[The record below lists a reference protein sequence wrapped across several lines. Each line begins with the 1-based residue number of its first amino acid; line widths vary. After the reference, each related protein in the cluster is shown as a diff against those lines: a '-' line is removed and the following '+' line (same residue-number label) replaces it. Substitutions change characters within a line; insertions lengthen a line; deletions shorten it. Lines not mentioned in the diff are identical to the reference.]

1 MDESIKFIREN
12 IPNNSFLVVGVSGGP
27 DSMCLLNLLLELKE
41 EKRLNIVVAHI
52 NHNLRDE
59 SDEEYE
65 FVKKFSEDHNLL
77 FEGIKLGEYDTN
89 SIENEARTKRYNFY
103 EEILKKYKSKYLLLA
118 HHGDDLVETILM
130 RLTRGSTID
139 GYSGFNKISLRDKY
153 SIIRPLVFYTKDDI
167 IEYLE
172 EKHIDYRIDKS
183 NFNKKFTR
191 NRYRLDILPV
201 LKKENKNIH
210 KKYLT
215 FSEELE
221 ESNNFIDKYV
231 SSRYIDIVK
240 DNIIDLNILLKEDRY
255 IVKRV
260 INKYLFNNYKSNI
273 NLIESKH
280 VQSILDLIESNKPN
294 TFITLPNNIMLEKSY
309 DKLYIKDTDKLNN
322 YKIAIK
328 DKVVTNEFIIEKLVE
343 TNLTN
348 NFVCHLNSEDI
359 SLPLYVRNRKDGDYI
374 EILNLNGKKKIK
386 DLFIDSKI
394 DKSLRDN
401 YPLVVDS
408 NDNILWVPGL
418 KKSKYD
424 SLKKGKYDIILKCTR
439 RKIDE

>member
-1 MDESIKFIREN
+1 MDESIKIIRES
-12 IPNNSFLVVGVSGGP
+12 IPSGSTLVVGVSGGP

-41 EKRLNIVVAHI
+41 ERRYNIVVAHI
-52 NHNLRDE
+52 NHGLRKE

-65 FVKKFSEDHNLL
+65 YVKKFSSDHNLL
-77 FEGIKLGEYDTN
+77 FEGIKLGEFDTN
-89 SIENEARTKRYNFY
+89 SIENEAREKRYSFY
-103 EEILKKYKSKYLLLA
+103 EDILKKYKSKYLLLA

-130 RLTRGSTID
+130 RLTRGSTLD
-139 GYSGFNKISLRDKY
+139 GYSGFNKISKRDNY
-153 SIIRPLVFYTKDDI
+153 SIIRPLIFYTKDEI
-167 IEYLE
+167 MEYLE
-172 EKHIDYRIDKS
+172 EKSIEYRVDKT
-183 NFNKKFTR
+183 NFDKKYTR

-231 SSRYIDIVK
+231 SNRYIDIVK
-240 DNIIDLNILLKEDRY
+240 DNIIDLDLLLKEDRY
-255 IVKRV
+255 IIKK
-260 INKYLFNNYKSNI
+260 ILNKYLFNNYKSNI

-280 VQSILDLIESNKPN
+280 VQAILDLIDSDKPN
-294 TFITLPNNIMLEKSY
+294 TFITLPNNIMIEKSY
-309 DKLYIKDTDKLNN
+309 NKLYIKDTDKLDN

-328 DKVVTNEFIIEKLVE
+328 DKVVIGDCIIKKIES
-343 TNLTN
+343 TDLTN

-408 NDNILWVPGL
+408 NDNIVWIPGL

-424 SLKKGKYDIILKCTR
+424 RLKTGNYDIILWYTR
-439 RKIDE
+439 RDKNE

>member
-1 MDESIKFIREN
+1 MDESIKFIRES
-12 IPNNSFLVVGVSGGP
+12 IPSGSTLVVGVSGGP

-41 EKRLNIVVAHI
+41 ERRYNIVVAHI
-52 NHNLRDE
+52 NHGLRKE

-65 FVKKFSEDHNLL
+65 YVKKFSSDHNLL
-77 FEGIKLGEYDTN
+77 FEGIKLGKFDTN

-103 EEILKKYKSKYLLLA
+103 EEVLKKYKSKYLLLA

-153 SIIRPLVFYTKDDI
+153 SIYRPLVFYTKDEI

-183 NFNKKFTR
+183 NFDKKYTR

-240 DNIIDLNILLKEDRY
+240 DNIIDLNLLLKEDRF
-255 IVKRV
+255 IIKRI

-280 VQSILDLIESNKPN
+280 VLSILDLIDSNKPN

-309 DKLYIKDTDKLNN
+309 DKLYIKDTDKLDN

-328 DKVVTNEFIIEKLVE
+328 DKVVLGDYIIKKVDS
-343 TNLTN
+343 TDLTN
-348 NFVCHLNSEDI
+348 NYVCHLNSKDI

-408 NDNILWVPGL
+408 NDNIVWIPGL

-424 SLKKGKYDIILKCTR
+424 RLKTGNYDIILWYTR
-439 RKIDE
+439 RDKNE

>member
-1 MDESIKFIREN
+1 MDESIKFIRES
-12 IPNNSFLVVGVSGGP
+12 IPSGSTLVVGVSGGP

-52 NHNLRDE
+52 NHGLRKE

-65 FVKKFSEDHNLL
+65 YVKKFSSDHNLL
-77 FEGIKLGEYDTN
+77 FEGIKLGEFDTN
-89 SIENEARTKRYNFY
+89 SIENEAREKRYNFY
-103 EEILKKYKSKYLLLA
+103 EDVLKKHKSKYLLLA

-130 RLTRGSTID
+130 RLTRGSTLD
-139 GYSGFNKISLRDKY
+139 GYSGFNKISLREGY
-153 SIIRPLVFYTKDDI
+153 SIIRPLIFYTKDEI
-167 IEYLE
+167 MEYLE
-172 EKHIDYRIDKS
+172 EKNIEYRVDKT
-183 NFNKKFTR
+183 NFDKKYTR

-231 SSRYIDIVK
+231 SNRYIDIVK
-240 DNIIDLNILLKEDRY
+240 DNIIDLDLLLKEDRY
-255 IVKRV
+255 IIKK
-260 INKYLFNNYKSNI
+260 ILNKYLFNNYKSNI

-280 VQSILDLIESNKPN
+280 VQAILDLIDSDKPN
-294 TFITLPNNIMLEKSY
+294 TFITLPNNIMIEKSY
-309 DKLYIKDTDKLNN
+309 NKLYIKDTDKLDN

-328 DKVVTNEFIIEKLVE
+328 DKVVIGDYIIKKIES
-343 TNLTN
+343 TDLTN

-408 NDNILWVPGL
+408 NDNIVWIPGL

-424 SLKKGKYDIILKCTR
+424 RLKTGNYDIILWYTR
-439 RKIDE
+439 RDKNE

>member
-1 MDESIKFIREN
+1 MDESIKFIRET
-12 IPNNSFLVVGVSGGP
+12 IPSGSTLVVGVSGGP

-41 EKRLNIVVAHI
+41 EKRYNIVVAHI
-52 NHNLRDE
+52 NHGLRKE

-65 FVKKFSEDHNLL
+65 YVKKFSSDHNLL
-77 FEGIKLGEYDTN
+77 FEGIKLGEFDTN
-89 SIENEARTKRYNFY
+89 SIENEAREKRYSFY
-103 EEILKKYKSKYLLLA
+103 EKVLKKHKSKYLLLA

-130 RLTRGSTID
+130 RLTRGSTLD
-139 GYSGFNKISLRDKY
+139 GYSGFNKISKRDNY
-153 SIIRPLVFYTKDDI
+153 SIIRPLIFYTKDEI
-167 IEYLE
+167 MEYLE
-172 EKHIDYRIDKS
+172 EKHIEYRIDKT
-183 NFNKKFTR
+183 NFDKKYTR
-191 NRYRLDILPV
+191 NRYRLDVLPV

-221 ESNNFIDKYV
+221 ESNNFVDKYV

-240 DNIIDLNILLKEDRY
+240 ENIIDLDLLLKEDRY
-255 IVKRV
+255 IVKK
-260 INKYLFNNYKSNI
+260 ILNKYLFNNYKSNI

-280 VQSILDLIESNKPN
+280 VLAILDLIESDKPN
-294 TFITLPNNIMLEKSY
+294 TFITLPNNIMIEKSY
-309 DKLYIKDTDKLNN
+309 NKLYIKDTDKLDN

-328 DKVVTNEFIIEKLVE
+328 DKVVLGDYIIKKVE
-343 TNLTN
+343 NTDLTN
-348 NFVCHLNSEDI
+348 NFVCHLNSKEI
-359 SLPLYVRNRKDGDYI
+359 TLPLYVRNRKDGDYI

-394 DKSLRDN
+394 DKSIRDN

-408 NDNILWVPGL
+408 NDNIVWIPGL

-424 SLKKGKYDIILKCTR
+424 RLKIGNYDIILWYTR
-439 RKIDE
+439 RDKSE

>member
-1 MDESIKFIREN
+1 MDESIKFIRES
-12 IPNNSFLVVGVSGGP
+12 IPSGSTLIVGVSGGP

-41 EKRLNIVVAHI
+41 ERRYNIVVAHI
-52 NHNLRDE
+52 NHGLREE

-65 FVKKFSEDHNLL
+65 YVKKFSFDHNLL
-77 FEGIKLGEYDTN
+77 FEGIKLGEFDTN
-89 SIENEARTKRYNFY
+89 SIENEAREKRYSFY
-103 EEILKKYKSKYLLLA
+103 EDILKKHKSKYLLLA

-130 RLTRGSTID
+130 RLTRGSTLD
-139 GYSGFNKISLRDKY
+139 GYSGFNKISKRDNY
-153 SIIRPLVFYTKDDI
+153 SIIRPLVFYTKEEI
-167 IEYLE
+167 MEYLE
-172 EKHIDYRIDKS
+172 EKHIEYRIDKT
-183 NFNKKFTR
+183 NFDKKYTR

-231 SSRYIDIVK
+231 SNRYIDIVK
-240 DNIIDLNILLKEDRY
+240 DNIIDLDLLLKEDRY
-255 IVKRV
+255 IIKK
-260 INKYLFNNYKSNI
+260 ILNKYLFNNYKSNI

-280 VQSILDLIESNKPN
+280 VQAILDLIDSDKPN
-294 TFITLPNNIMLEKSY
+294 TFITLPNNIMIEKSY
-309 DKLYIKDTDKLNN
+309 NKLYIKDTDKLDN
-322 YKIAIK
+322 YKIVIK
-328 DKVVTNEFIIEKLVE
+328 DKVVLGDYIIKKIDN
-343 TNLTN
+343 TDLTN
-348 NFVCHLNSEDI
+348 NFVCHLNSEEI

-408 NDNILWVPGL
+408 NDNIVWIPGL

-424 SLKKGKYDIILKCTR
+424 RLKTGNYDIILWYTR
-439 RKIDE
+439 RDKNE

>member
-1 MDESIKFIREN
+1 MDESIKFIRET
-12 IPNNSFLVVGVSGGP
+12 IPSGSALVVGVSGGP

-41 EKRLNIVVAHI
+41 ERRYNIVVAHI
-52 NHNLRDE
+52 NHGLREE

-65 FVKKFSEDHNLL
+65 YVKKFSSDHNLL
-77 FEGIKLGEYDTN
+77 FEGIKLGEFDTN
-89 SIENEARTKRYNFY
+89 SIENEAREKRYSFY
-103 EEILKKYKSKYLLLA
+103 EDILKKHKSKYLLLA

-130 RLTRGSTID
+130 RLTRGSTLD
-139 GYSGFNKISLRDKY
+139 GYSGFNKISKRDNY
-153 SIIRPLVFYTKDDI
+153 SIIRPLIFYTKDEI
-167 IEYLE
+167 MEYLDK
-172 EKHIDYRIDKS
+172 KHIEYRIDKT
-183 NFNKKFTR
+183 NFDKKYTR

-231 SSRYIDIVK
+231 SNKYIDIVK
-240 DNIIDLNILLKEDRY
+240 DNIIDLDLLLKEDRY
-255 IVKRV
+255 IIKK
-260 INKYLFNNYKSNI
+260 ILNKYLFNNYKSNI

-280 VQSILDLIESNKPN
+280 VQAILDLIDSDKPN
-294 TFITLPNNIMLEKSY
+294 TFITLPNNIMVEKSY
-309 DKLYIKDTDKLNN
+309 NKLYIKDTDKLDN
-322 YKIAIK
+322 YKIVIK
-328 DKVVTNEFIIEKLVE
+328 DKVVLGDYIIKRIDN
-343 TNLTN
+343 TDLTN
-348 NFVCHLNSEDI
+348 NFVCHLNSEEI

-408 NDNILWVPGL
+408 NDNIVWIPGL

-424 SLKKGKYDIILKCTR
+424 RLKTGNYDIILWYTR
-439 RKIDE
+439 RDTDE

>member
-1 MDESIKFIREN
+1 MDESINFIRET
-12 IPNNSFLVVGVSGGP
+12 IPKNSCLVVGVSGGP
-27 DSMCLLNLLLELKE
+27 DSMCLLNLLLEIKE
-41 EKRLNIVVAHI
+41 EMRYNIVVAHI

-65 FVKKFSEDHNLL
+65 FVKKFSNDHNLL
-77 FEGIKLGEYDTN
+77 FEGIKLGDYDTN

-153 SIIRPLVFYTKDDI
+153 SIIRPLVFYTKDEI
-167 IEYLE
+167 LEYLE
-172 EKHIDYRIDKS
+172 EKHIEYRIDKS
-183 NFNKKFTR
+183 NFDKKYTR
-191 NRYRLDILPV
+191 NRYRLDILPA

-240 DNIIDLNILLKEDRY
+240 DNIIDLNLLLKEDRY

-280 VQSILDLIESNKPN
+280 VQSILDLIDSNKPN
-294 TFITLPNNIMLEKSY
+294 TFITLPNNVMLEKSY
-309 DKLYIKDTDKLNN
+309 DKLYIKDTDKLDN

-328 DKVVTNEFIIEKLVE
+328 DKVVTNEFIIEKLEE
-343 TNLTN
+343 TDLTS

-386 DLFIDSKI
+386 DLFIDEKLSKN
-394 DKSLRDN
+394 LRDN

-424 SLKKGKYDIILKCTR
+424 SLKKGKYDIILRYTR
-439 RKIDE
+439 RKLDE

>member
-1 MDESIKFIREN
+1 MFQ
-12 IPNNSFLVVGVSGGP
+12 
-27 DSMCLLNLLLELKE
+27 
-41 EKRLNIVVAHI
+41 
-52 NHNLRDE
+52 
-59 SDEEYE
+59 
-65 FVKKFSEDHNLL
+65 KK
-77 FEGIKLGEYDTN
+77 
-89 SIENEARTKRYNFY
+89 
-103 EEILKKYKSKYLLLA
+103 
-118 HHGDDLVETILM
+118 
-130 RLTRGSTID
+130 
-139 GYSGFNKISLRDKY
+139 
-153 SIIRPLVFYTKDDI
+153 
-167 IEYLE
+167 E
-172 EKHIDYRIDKS
+172 EKHIEYRIDKS

-210 KKYLT
+210 KKYLS

-240 DNIIDLNILLKEDRY
+240 DNIIDLNLLLKEDRY

-328 DKVVTNEFIIEKLVE
+328 DKVVINEFIIEKIKE
-343 TNLTN
+343 TDFTN
-348 NFVCHLNSEDI
+348 NFVCHLNSKDI

-374 EILNLNGKKKIK
+374 EILNLNGKKRIK

-394 DKSLRDN
+394 DKTLRDN

-408 NDNILWVPGL
+408 NDDILWVPGL

>member
-1 MDESIKFIREN
+1 MDESINFIRET
-12 IPNNSFLVVGVSGGP
+12 IPKNSCLVVGVSGGP
-27 DSMCLLNLLLELKE
+27 DSMCLLNLLLEIKE
-41 EKRLNIVVAHI
+41 EMRYNIVVAHI

-65 FVKKFSEDHNLL
+65 YVKKFSNDHNLL
-77 FEGIKLGEYDTN
+77 FEGIKLGEFDTN
-89 SIENEARTKRYNFY
+89 SIENEARIKRYSFY
-103 EEILKKYKSKYLLLA
+103 ESILKKHKSKYLLLA

-139 GYSGFNKISLRDKY
+139 GYSGFNKISKRDGY
-153 SIIRPLVFYTKDDI
+153 SIIRPLVFYTKDEIMEYLDEKN
-167 IEYLE
+167 IEYRV
-172 EKHIDYRIDKS
+172 DQS
-183 NFNKKFTR
+183 NFDKKYTR

-221 ESNNFIDKYV
+221 ECNNFIDSYV
-231 SSRYIDIVK
+231 SDKYNLVVK
-240 DNIIDLNILLKEDRY
+240 DNTIDLDLLLKEDRY
-255 IVKRV
+255 IVKK
-260 INKYLFNNYKSNI
+260 ILNKYLFNNYKSNI

-280 VQSILDLIESNKPN
+280 VLAILDLIDSEKPN
-294 TFITLPNNIMLEKSY
+294 TFITLPNNIELEKSY
-309 DKLYIKDTDKLNN
+309 NKLYIKDADKLDN

-328 DKVVTNEFIIEKLVE
+328 DKVVLGDYIIKKVDSAD
-343 TNLTN
+343 LTN
-348 NFVCHLNSEDI
+348 NFVCHLNSKDI
-359 SLPLYVRNRKDGDYI
+359 KLPLYVRNRKDGDYI

-408 NDNILWVPGL
+408 DDNIVWIPGL

-424 SLKKGKYDIILKCTR
+424 RLKTENYDIILWYTR
-439 RKIDE
+439 RDKNE

>member
-1 MDESIKFIREN
+1 MDESIKFIRES
-12 IPNNSFLVVGVSGGP
+12 IPSGSTLVVGVSGGP

-41 EKRLNIVVAHI
+41 ERRYNIVVAHI
-52 NHNLRDE
+52 NHGLREE

-65 FVKKFSEDHNLL
+65 YVKKFSSDHNLL
-77 FEGIKLGEYDTN
+77 FEGIKLGEFDTN
-89 SIENEARTKRYNFY
+89 SIENEAREKRYSFY
-103 EEILKKYKSKYLLLA
+103 EDILKKHKSKYLLLA

-130 RLTRGSTID
+130 RLTRGSTLD
-139 GYSGFNKISLRDKY
+139 GYSGFNKISKRDNY
-153 SIIRPLVFYTKDDI
+153 SIIRPLVFYTKDEI
-167 IEYLE
+167 MEYLE
-172 EKHIDYRIDKS
+172 EKHIEYRIDKT
-183 NFNKKFTR
+183 NYDKKYTR

-231 SSRYIDIVK
+231 SNKYIDIVK
-240 DNIIDLNILLKEDRY
+240 DNIIDLDLLLKEDRY
-255 IVKRV
+255 IIKK
-260 INKYLFNNYKSNI
+260 ILNKYLFNNYKSNI

-280 VQSILDLIESNKPN
+280 VQAILDLIDSDKPN
-294 TFITLPNNIMLEKSY
+294 TFVTLPNNIMVEKSY
-309 DKLYIKDTDKLNN
+309 NKLYIKETDKLDN

-328 DKVVTNEFIIEKLVE
+328 DKVVLGDYIIKKIDN
-343 TNLTN
+343 TDLTN
-348 NFVCHLNSEDI
+348 NFVCHLNSEEI

-408 NDNILWVPGL
+408 NDNIVWIPGL

-424 SLKKGKYDIILKCTR
+424 RLKTGNYDIILWYTR
-439 RKIDE
+439 RDTDE

>member
-1 MDESIKFIREN
+1 MDESIKFIRET
-12 IPNNSFLVVGVSGGP
+12 IPSGSTLVVGVSGGP

-41 EKRLNIVVAHI
+41 EKRYNIVVAHI
-52 NHNLRDE
+52 NHGLRKE

-65 FVKKFSEDHNLL
+65 YVKKFSSDHNLI
-77 FEGIKLGEYDTN
+77 FEGIKLGEFDTN
-89 SIENEARTKRYNFY
+89 SIENEARIKRYNFY
-103 EEILKKYKSKYLLLA
+103 EDILKKHKSKYLLLA

-130 RLTRGSTID
+130 RLTRGSTLD
-139 GYSGFNKISLRDKY
+139 GYSGFNKISKRDNY
-153 SIIRPLVFYTKDDI
+153 SIIRPLVFYTKEEI
-167 IEYLE
+167 MEYLE
-172 EKHIDYRIDKS
+172 KKHIEYRIDKT
-183 NFNKKFTR
+183 NFDKKYTR

-231 SSRYIDIVK
+231 SNKYIDIVK
-240 DNIIDLNILLKEDRY
+240 DNIIDLDLLLKEDRY
-255 IVKRV
+255 IIKK
-260 INKYLFNNYKSNI
+260 ILNKYLFNNYKSNI

-280 VQSILDLIESNKPN
+280 VQAILDLIDSDKPN
-294 TFITLPNNIMLEKSY
+294 TFITLPNNISLEKSY
-309 DKLYIKDTDKLNN
+309 NKLYIKDTDKLDN
-322 YKIAIK
+322 YKIVIK
-328 DKVVTNEFIIEKLVE
+328 DKVVLGDYIIKKIDN
-343 TNLTN
+343 TDLTN
-348 NFVCHLNSEDI
+348 NFVCHLNSEEI

-374 EILNLNGKKKIK
+374 EILNLNGKKKVK

-408 NDNILWVPGL
+408 NDNIVWIPGL

-424 SLKKGKYDIILKCTR
+424 RLKSGNYDIILWYTR
-439 RKIDE
+439 RNKNE

>member
-1 MDESIKFIREN
+1 MDESIKFIRES
-12 IPNNSFLVVGVSGGP
+12 IPSGSTLVVGVSGGP

-41 EKRLNIVVAHI
+41 ERRYNIVVAHI
-52 NHNLRDE
+52 NHGLRKE

-65 FVKKFSEDHNLL
+65 YVKKFSSDHNLL
-77 FEGIKLGEYDTN
+77 FEGIKLGEFDTN
-89 SIENEARTKRYNFY
+89 SIENEAREKRYSFY
-103 EEILKKYKSKYLLLA
+103 EDILKKYKSKYLLLA

-130 RLTRGSTID
+130 RLTRGSTLD
-139 GYSGFNKISLRDKY
+139 GYSGFNKISKRDNY
-153 SIIRPLVFYTKDDI
+153 SIIRPLIFYTKDEI
-167 IEYLE
+167 MEYLE
-172 EKHIDYRIDKS
+172 EKNIEYRVDKT
-183 NFNKKFTR
+183 NFDKKYTR

-231 SSRYIDIVK
+231 SNRYIDIVK
-240 DNIIDLNILLKEDRY
+240 DNIIDLDLLLKEDRY
-255 IVKRV
+255 IIKK
-260 INKYLFNNYKSNI
+260 ILNKYLFNNYKSNI

-280 VQSILDLIESNKPN
+280 VQAILDLIDSDKPN
-294 TFITLPNNIMLEKSY
+294 TFITLPNNIMIEKSY
-309 DKLYIKDTDKLNN
+309 NKLYIKDTDKLDN

-328 DKVVTNEFIIEKLVE
+328 DKVVIGDYIIKKIES
-343 TNLTN
+343 TDLTN

-408 NDNILWVPGL
+408 NDNIVWIPGL

-424 SLKKGKYDIILKCTR
+424 RLKTGNYDIILWYTR
-439 RKIDE
+439 RDKNE

>member
-12 IPNNSFLVVGVSGGP
+12 IPNNATLVVGVSGGP

-59 SDEEYE
+59 SNEEYE
-65 FVKKFSEDHNLL
+65 FVKKFSLDHNLL

-103 EEILKKYKSKYLLLA
+103 EEVLKKYKSKYLLLA

-153 SIIRPLVFYTKDDI
+153 SIYRPLVFYTKDEI
-167 IEYLE
+167 LEYLE

-183 NFNKKFTR
+183 NFDKKYTR

-240 DNIIDLNILLKEDRY
+240 DNIIDLNLLLKEDRY
-255 IVKRV
+255 IVKRI
-260 INKYLFNNYKSNI
+260 INKYLFNNYKNNI

-280 VQSILDLIESNKPN
+280 VQSILDLIDSNKPN

-309 DKLYIKDTDKLNN
+309 DKLYIKDTDKLDN

-328 DKVVTNEFIIEKLVE
+328 DKVVLGDYIIKKVDS
-343 TNLTN
+343 TDLTN
-348 NFVCHLNSEDI
+348 NYVCHLNSEDI

-401 YPLVVDS
+401 YPIVVDS
-408 NDNILWVPGL
+408 NDNIVWIPGL

-424 SLKKGKYDIILKCTR
+424 RLKTGNYDIILWYTR
-439 RKIDE
+439 RDSNE

>member
-12 IPNNSFLVVGVSGGP
+12 IPNRSTLVVGVSGGP

-52 NHNLRDE
+52 NHNLREE
-59 SDEEYE
+59 SNEEYE
-65 FVKKFSEDHNLL
+65 YVKKFSLDHNLL
-77 FEGIKLGEYDTN
+77 FEGIKLGDYDTN

-103 EEILKKYKSKYLLLA
+103 EEVLKKHKSKYLLLA

-153 SIIRPLVFYTKDDI
+153 SIYRPLIFYTKDEI
-167 IEYLE
+167 LEYLE
-172 EKHIDYRIDKS
+172 EKNIDYRIDKS
-183 NFNKKFTR
+183 NFDKKYTR

-221 ESNNFIDKYV
+221 EANTFIDKYV

-240 DNIIDLNILLKEDRY
+240 DNIIDLTLLLKEDRY
-255 IVKRV
+255 IVKRI

-280 VQSILDLIESNKPN
+280 VLSILDLIDSNKPN
-294 TFITLPNNIMLEKSY
+294 TFITLPNNIMIEKSY
-309 DKLYIKDTDKLNN
+309 NKLYIKDTDKLDN

-328 DKVVTNEFIIEKLVE
+328 DKVVLGDYMIKKVDSTD
-343 TNLTN
+343 LTN

-374 EILNLNGKKKIK
+374 KILNLNGKKKIK

-401 YPLVVDS
+401 YPIVVDS
-408 NDNILWVPGL
+408 NDNIVWIPGL

-424 SLKKGKYDIILKCTR
+424 RLKTNNYDIILWYTR
-439 RKIDE
+439 RDTNE

>member
-1 MDESIKFIREN
+1 MDESIKFIRES
-12 IPNNSFLVVGVSGGP
+12 IPSRSTLVVGVSGGP

-41 EKRLNIVVAHI
+41 EKRYNIVVAHI

-59 SDEEYE
+59 SDEEFE
-65 FVKKFSEDHNLL
+65 FVKKFSLDHNLL
-77 FEGIKLGEYDTN
+77 FEGIKLGEFDTN

-139 GYSGFNKISLRDKY
+139 GYSGFNMISLRDKY
-153 SIIRPLVFYTKDDI
+153 SIYRPLVFYTKDEI

-183 NFNKKFTR
+183 NFDKKYTR

-221 ESNNFIDKYV
+221 ESNNFIEKYV
-231 SSRYIDIVK
+231 SSRYINIVK
-240 DNIIDLNILLKEDRY
+240 DNIIDLNLLLKEDRY

-280 VQSILDLIESNKPN
+280 VQSILDLIDSNKPN

-309 DKLYIKDTDKLNN
+309 DKLYIKDTDKLDN

-328 DKVVTNEFIIEKLVE
+328 DKVVTNEFIIEKLEE
-343 TNLTN
+343 TDLTN

-386 DLFIDSKI
+386 DLFIDEKLSKN
-394 DKSLRDN
+394 LRDN

-424 SLKKGKYDIILKCTR
+424 SLKKGKYDIILRYTR
-439 RKIDE
+439 RKLDE

>member
-1 MDESIKFIREN
+1 M
-12 IPNNSFLVVGVSGGP
+12 
-27 DSMCLLNLLLELKE
+27 
-41 EKRLNIVVAHI
+41 
-52 NHNLRDE
+52 
-59 SDEEYE
+59 
-65 FVKKFSEDHNLL
+65 L
-77 FEGIKLGEYDTN
+77 FR
-89 SIENEARTKRYNFY
+89 S
-103 EEILKKYKSKYLLLA
+103 
-118 HHGDDLVETILM
+118 
-130 RLTRGSTID
+130 
-139 GYSGFNKISLRDKY
+139 
-153 SIIRPLVFYTKDDI
+153 RPLVFYTKDEI

-183 NFNKKFTR
+183 NFDKKYTR

-221 ESNNFIDKYV
+221 EANTFIDKYV

-240 DNIIDLNILLKEDRY
+240 DNTIDLNLLLKEDRY
-255 IVKRV
+255 IVKRIV
-260 INKYLFNNYKSNI
+260 NKYLFYNYKSNI

-280 VQSILDLIESNKPN
+280 VQSILDLIDSNKPN

-309 DKLYIKDTDKLNN
+309 DKLYIKNTDKLDN
-322 YKIAIK
+322 YKIIIK
-328 DKVVTNEFIIEKLVE
+328 DKVVTNEFIIETLEE
-343 TNLTN
+343 TDLTN
-348 NFVCHLNSEDI
+348 NYVCHLNSEDI

-394 DKSLRDN
+394 DKSLRYN

-424 SLKKGKYDIILKCTR
+424 SLKKGKYDIILRYTR

>member
-12 IPNNSFLVVGVSGGP
+12 IPNRSALVVGVSGGP

-41 EKRLNIVVAHI
+41 EKRFSIVVAHI
-52 NHNLRDE
+52 NHNLREE

-77 FEGIKLGEYDTN
+77 FEGIKLGEYNTN

-103 EEILKKYKSKYLLLA
+103 EEVLKKYKSKYLLLA

-139 GYSGFNKISLRDKY
+139 GYSGFNKISKRDNY
-153 SIIRPLVFYTKDDI
+153 SIYRPLIFYTKDDI
-167 IEYLE
+167 MEYLE

-210 KKYLT
+210 KKYLS

-240 DNIIDLNILLKEDRY
+240 DNIIDLNLLLKEDRY

-328 DKVVTNEFIIEKLVE
+328 DKVVINEFIIEKIKE
-343 TNLTN
+343 TDFTN
-348 NFVCHLNSEDI
+348 NFVCHLNSKDI

-394 DKSLRDN
+394 DKTLRDN

-408 NDNILWVPGL
+408 NDDILWVPGL

>member
-1 MDESIKFIREN
+1 MDESIKFIRES
-12 IPNNSFLVVGVSGGP
+12 IPSGSTLIVGVSGGP

-41 EKRLNIVVAHI
+41 ERRYNIVVAHI
-52 NHNLRDE
+52 NHGLREE

-65 FVKKFSEDHNLL
+65 YVKKFSSDHNLL
-77 FEGIKLGEYDTN
+77 FEGIKLGEFDTN
-89 SIENEARTKRYNFY
+89 SIENEAREKRYSFY
-103 EEILKKYKSKYLLLA
+103 EDILKKHKSKYLLLA

-130 RLTRGSTID
+130 RLTRGSTLD
-139 GYSGFNKISLRDKY
+139 GYSGFNKISLREGY
-153 SIIRPLVFYTKDDI
+153 SIIRPLIFYTKDEI
-167 IEYLE
+167 MKYLE
-172 EKHIDYRIDKS
+172 EKNIEYRVDKT
-183 NFNKKFTR
+183 NFDKKYTR

-231 SSRYIDIVK
+231 SNRYIDIVK
-240 DNIIDLNILLKEDRY
+240 DNIIDLDLLLKEDRY
-255 IVKRV
+255 IIKK
-260 INKYLFNNYKSNI
+260 ILNKYLFNNYKSNI

-280 VQSILDLIESNKPN
+280 VQAILDLIDSDKPN
-294 TFITLPNNIMLEKSY
+294 TFITLPNNIMIEKSY
-309 DKLYIKDTDKLNN
+309 NKLYIKDTDKLDN

-328 DKVVTNEFIIEKLVE
+328 DKVVIGDYIIKRIDN
-343 TNLTN
+343 TDLTN

-408 NDNILWVPGL
+408 NDNIVWIPGL

-424 SLKKGKYDIILKCTR
+424 RLKTGNYDIILWYTR
-439 RKIDE
+439 RDKNE

>member
-1 MDESIKFIREN
+1 MDESIKFIRES
-12 IPNNSFLVVGVSGGP
+12 IPSGSTLVVGVSGGP

-41 EKRLNIVVAHI
+41 ERRYNIVVAHI
-52 NHNLRDE
+52 NHGLRKE

-65 FVKKFSEDHNLL
+65 YVKKFSSDHNLL
-77 FEGIKLGEYDTN
+77 FEGIKLGEFDTN
-89 SIENEARTKRYNFY
+89 SIENEAREKRYSFY
-103 EEILKKYKSKYLLLA
+103 EDILKKHKSKYLLLA

-130 RLTRGSTID
+130 RLTRGSTLD
-139 GYSGFNKISLRDKY
+139 GYSGFNKISKRDNY
-153 SIIRPLVFYTKDDI
+153 SIIRPLIFYTKDEI
-167 IEYLE
+167 MEYLE
-172 EKHIDYRIDKS
+172 EKSIEYRVDKT
-183 NFNKKFTR
+183 NFDKKYTR

-231 SSRYIDIVK
+231 SNRYIDIVK
-240 DNIIDLNILLKEDRY
+240 DNIIDLDSLLKEDRY
-255 IVKRV
+255 IIKK
-260 INKYLFNNYKSNI
+260 ILNKYLFNNYKSNI

-280 VQSILDLIESNKPN
+280 VQAILDLIDSDKPN
-294 TFITLPNNIMLEKSY
+294 TFITLPNNIMIEKSY
-309 DKLYIKDTDKLNN
+309 NKLYIKDTDKLDN

-328 DKVVTNEFIIEKLVE
+328 DKVVIGDYIIKKIES
-343 TNLTN
+343 TDLTN

-374 EILNLNGKKKIK
+374 ETLNLNGKKKIK
-386 DLFIDSKI
+386 DLFIDSKM

-408 NDNILWVPGL
+408 NDNIVWIPGL

-424 SLKKGKYDIILKCTR
+424 RLKTGNYDIILWYTR
-439 RKIDE
+439 RDKNE